1 MRFVP
6 FASQADLL
14 DPGVFVREV
23 SRLSAFA
30 KKCILRPPLLRR
42 SNALTGKGHPAEV
55 GPASASVFAE
65 IVATGIPFAFV
76 SVV

>member
-6 FASQADLL
+6 FALQPDLL

-30 KKCILRPPLLRR
+30 KEVDPAPAASEAQQRPY
-42 SNALTGKGHPAEV
+42 GKGP
-55 GPASASVFAE
+55 SR
-65 IVATGIPFAFV
+65 
-76 SVV
+76 